1 MERRPDGN
9 HGAARGQVRARQK
22 PLTEASAEQSGSH
35 QLLTHQVESSKPRS
49 QVQRV
54 PFTENH
60 VSGTSPCGFGQQHAG
75 ASPFLVVTGKVTLSI
90 SPRGPAGAV
99 GLGRRAAGEGEEGLV
114 RVKLGETGRAGKG
127 GWRQARREMAEAWTG
142 GQLPSQA
149 GRAGVSWGPG
159 AG

>member
-1 MERRPDGN
+1 MVADS
-9 HGAARGQVRARQK
+9 HGEGAYTKKTAQK
-22 PLTEASAEQSGSH
+22 HKEYHRSRNRKE
-35 QLLTHQVESSKPRS
+35 RS
-49 QVQRV
+49 QRQW
-54 PFTENH
+54 
-60 VSGTSPCGFGQQHAG
+60 GGW
-75 ASPFLVVTGKVTLSI
+75 
-90 SPRGPAGAV
+90 
-99 GLGRRAAGEGEEGLV
+99 AGEGEEGLV

>member
-1 MERRPDGN
+1 MVFAFLFSSTHVKGKQHIRFSVYSCLEYFFYSFSALLWQLAG
-9 HGAARGQVRARQK
+9 RGVELSFIYRDLDLK
-22 PLTEASAEQSGSH
+22 DLPP
-35 QLLTHQVESSKPRS
+35 LLTPPQKKEHL
-49 QVQRV
+49 
-54 PFTENH
+54 
-60 VSGTSPCGFGQQHAG
+60 CWLD
-75 ASPFLVVTGKVTLSI
+75 LVIKRDPG
-90 SPRGPAGAV
+90 RGW
-99 GLGRRAAGEGEEGLV
+99 AGEGEEGLV